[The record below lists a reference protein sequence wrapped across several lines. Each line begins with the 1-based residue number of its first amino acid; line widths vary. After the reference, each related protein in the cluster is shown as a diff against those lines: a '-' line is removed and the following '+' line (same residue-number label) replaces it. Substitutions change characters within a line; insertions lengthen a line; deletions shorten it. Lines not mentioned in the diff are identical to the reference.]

1 MPSNVVLPP
10 VWILGSSRATASL
23 AASLGTGYSFASH
36 FSSTS
41 PLPALRTYRQTFQPS
56 AQFPQPHVILGAAV
70 MCAETDEEAEYLALP
85 MDLVWVRLH
94 RGEFGPIPSP
104 EEALAYP
111 YTDQD
116 RAVIAS
122 RRALQVV
129 GSPATVRLRLTA
141 LAEETGADEIMIA
154 TTTYNANDRLRSY
167 ELVAEAFAPDS
178 SRLLLRPP
186 STTIAA
192 HS

>member
-1 MPSNVVLPP
+1 
-10 VWILGSSRATASL
+10 
-23 AASLGTGYSFASH
+23 
-36 FSSTS
+36 
-41 PLPALRTYRQTFQPS
+41 
-56 AQFPQPHVILGAAV
+56 

-94 RGEFGPIPSP
+94 RGEFAPIPTP

-111 YTDQD
+111 CTDQD
-116 RAVIAS
+116 RAVIAA

-129 GSPATVRLRLTA
+129 GSPVTVRARLGA

-154 TTTYNANDRLRSY
+154 TTTYAAHDRLRSY

-178 SRLLLRPP
+178 SRLLQRPP